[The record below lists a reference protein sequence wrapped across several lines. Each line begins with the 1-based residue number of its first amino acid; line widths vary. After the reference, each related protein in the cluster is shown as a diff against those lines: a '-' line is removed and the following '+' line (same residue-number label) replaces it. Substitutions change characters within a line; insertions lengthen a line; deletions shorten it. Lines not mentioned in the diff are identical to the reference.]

1 MSRPTTR
8 DEFMEFFNAERV
20 AMLNKAHQKALNGI
34 EGEEEADALEIYN
47 DVYDAIPKPKKTQK
61 VKTPEQI
68 EADAKAV
75 AIAFCES
82 VKSRKKQLLAKIPK
96 DDDGKHKY
104 VDVDDVP
111 DSILRYLDDGEKHT
125 LNKSLKTI
133 RKCVF
138 TMEMNRLTATT
149 KKSDGSFEKSRRCY
163 NAEASNSNESALTG
177 ETYKVE
183 MGRKSEVG
191 DYKVVSCDIGKQ
203 KYGIHLPDDEMVIF
217 NMSNQ
222 TTKQIKVKDC
232 LRNTPI
238 DRITGCK
245 CAIVYDFGN
254 NVFKKCD
261 DGVWRKQQKDW
272 GCIPCNSKV
281 VEGTRVCVRHTKSNR
296 EITEWNRGML
306 KVSDDMIVGVSVSG
320 NDSDSGNDDG
330 NVRQLVQRF
339 ETNVDETD

>member
-1 MSRPTTR
+1 MSRPTTIA
-8 DEFMEFFNAERV
+8 EFMEFFTEERV
-20 AMLNKAHQKALNGI
+20 ATLNKVNQKALYWVG
-34 EGEEEADALEIYN
+34 EEEEADALEIYN
-47 DVYDAIPKPKKTQK
+47 DVYDALPKPKKSQK

-75 AIAFCES
+75 ATAFCES

-111 DSILRYLDDGEKHT
+111 DSILRYLDDDEKHT
-125 LNKSLKTI
+125 LTKSLKTI

-163 NAEASNSNESALTG
+163 NAEASNSKESALTG

-191 DYKVVSCDIGKQ
+191 DYKVVSCDVGKQ
-203 KYGIHLPDDEMVIF
+203 KYGINLPDDEKVIF

-222 TTKQIKVKDC
+222 TTKQIKVKEC

-238 DRITGCK
+238 DDITGCM
-245 CAIVYDFGN
+245 CAINYDFGN
-254 NVFKKCD
+254 NVFKKGD

-281 VEGTRVCVRHTKSNR
+281 VDGTRICKRHTNSNKQ
-296 EITEWNRGML
+296 IIEWNRSML
-306 KVSDDMIVGVSVSG
+306 KVSDDMIEGVKGDGPSVSE
-320 NDSDSGNDDG
+320 
-330 NVRQLVQRF
+330 LVQRI

>member
-47 DVYDAIPKPKKTQK
+47 DVYDALPKPKKTQK
-61 VKTPEQI
+61 VKTPEEI

-75 AIAFCES
+75 AIAFCE
-82 VKSRKKQLLAKIPK
+82 KITSRKNQLLTTIPTG
-96 DDDGKHKY
+96 DDGKRIY
-104 VDVDDVP
+104 VDEKCVP
-111 DSILRYLDDGEKHT
+111 DDIWRRLDDDEQKKLT
-125 LNKSLKTI
+125 KNLKTI
-133 RKCVF
+133 KKCVL
-138 TMEMNRLTATT
+138 TIEMKKLIT
-149 KKSDGSFEKSRRCY
+149 KTSKSDGSFEKSRRCY
-163 NAEASNSNESALTG
+163 NTEAQSNSNESALTG

-191 DYKVVSCDIGKQ
+191 EYKVVSCDIGKQ
-203 KYGIHLPDDEMVIF
+203 KYGVHLPDDEKVIF

-232 LRNTPI
+232 MRNTPI
-238 DRITGCK
+238 DCITGCK

-261 DGVWRKQQKDW
+261 DGVWRKKPKDW
-272 GCIPCNSKV
+272 GFIPCNSKV
-281 VEGTRVCVRHTKSNR
+281 VEGTRVCVRHTNSTKP
-296 EITEWNRGML
+296 IVEWDRSML
-306 KVSDDMIVGVSVSG
+306 NVSDDMIVGVSVS
-320 NDSDSGNDDG
+320 DG